1 MAVSPIGNI
10 FNAIGFAQPT
20 AATNPATDA
29 TGAAGAN
36 GSGGVAGNDGNAFM
50 NMLDGLQGTQENAD
64 RLAVQAATGNLT
76 DIHNYTIASTEAQIM
91 TELTVAVR
99 DKAVAA
105 FEEIMRMQA

>member
-20 AATNPATDA
+20 SAANPAA
-29 TGAAGAN
+29 ETGAANGA
-36 GSGGVAGNDGNAFM
+36 SGAAPAGNDGNAFT
-50 NMLDGLQGTQENAD
+50 NMLDGLQGAHDNAD
-64 RLAVQAATGNLT
+64 QLAVQAATGNLT
-76 DIHNYTIASTEAQIM
+76 DIHNYTIAATEAQIM